1 MCIPSVIN
9 ARIIVKQSADA
20 GVVPTIPGSDD
31 YTDGTW
37 TTTDLNIGEA
47 FLNIA
52 DNILYYRTNG
62 GIVSVNLST
71 TDNKT
76 YSVEV
81 DIASSDMLAIHTTP
95 ITIVAADGAGR
106 GIEVI
111 SASISENIGTDAYSA
126 GKLKLKCSSATIPQF
141 TDEEIL
147 KSTVKRCVKM
157 LQVDSA
163 YATTDTQIVAGDAV
177 ILTADANPTSGNG
190 SFKVFVHYRFLAI

>member
-1 MCIPSVIN
+1 MAADTSYT
-9 ARIIVKQSADA
+9 RIIIKQSATP
-20 GVVPTIPGSDD
+20 GEVPTIPASDD
-31 YTDGTW
+31 HTDGTW
-37 TTTDLNIGEA
+37 LQTDIYGGEA
-47 FLNIA
+47 FLNTA
-52 DNILYYRTNG
+52 DNILYYRTDG
-62 GIVSVNLST
+62 GIMSVDLST

-81 DIASSDMLAIHTTP
+81 DIASSDILAIHTTP

-111 SASISENIGTDAYSA
+111 SASISENVGTDAYSS
-126 GKLKLKCSSATIPQF
+126 GKLKLKCTTATIPQF

-163 YATTDTQIVAGDAV
+163 YASTDTQIVGGDAV
-177 ILTADANPTSGNG
+177 VLTADANPTSGNG
-190 SFKVFVHYRFLAI
+190 SFKVFVHYRFVAI